1 MLTLRLFVVMFLIAG
16 TCPAAWAAG
25 VMAGAVNPSIVAIV
39 DVQRILQ
46 TSKAAKSVQDQLE
59 SQRSKFQTEIAAEE
73 TDLRDAEQK
82 LAKLREGAK
91 TDVFAEQEQK
101 LQQRFLTVERHVQAR
116 RKSLDQAFT
125 DSMNTVRKGI
135 VDIVSEIAKERG
147 MNLVVVKQQVIWN
160 DQNVDITDEVLVRL
174 DKKLPQI
181 QVKLIPE
188 EEMTDE
194 TSVIVKPKNKA
205 NKGETKKK

>member
-1 MLTLRLFVVMFLIAG
+1 MKLIRLFGVMLLLSGA
-16 TCPAAWAAG
+16 CPAAWAA
-25 VMAGAVNPSIVAIV
+25 AGAEVKPSIVAIV

-46 TSKAAKSVQDQLE
+46 ASKAAKSVQDQLE
-59 SQRSKFQTEIAAEE
+59 SQRSKFQTEISAEE
-73 TDLRDAEQK
+73 ADLREAEQK
-82 LAKLREGAK
+82 LSKLRETAK
-91 TDVFAEQEQK
+91 TEVFAEQEQK

-116 RKSLDQAFT
+116 RKTLDQAST

-181 QVKLIPE
+181 QVKVMSE
-188 EEMTDE
+188 EEMVE
-194 TSVIVKPKNKA
+194 EPPLLVKPKNKD
-205 NKGETKKK
+205 NKPDAKKGK